1 MNRLAAFLVT
11 LSRQLFWV
19 AAFGL
24 ILAALYVSLG
34 RQLVPLVAEYRTEL
48 QERVRTAL
56 DLPVTVGRLEGRWE
70 GLAPRLL
77 AHDVLLGEGDS
88 AMRLDRIAVVPDLAG
103 SLWARSWRLS
113 SLEFSGV
120 HLSVLEGEDGKWQVK
135 GLPERDDAPPP
146 DPQKILEALQHI
158 RGLALLD
165 SQITLEPFGDSPL
178 TLSYTDLSL
187 RTDGNRLRL
196 DGRSVLPDGQPL
208 ALRLNARV
216 QPQRWA
222 QAEAQLYLS
231 LPQSDW
237 AAWLPG
243 RLTGAWQLQTAQLGR
258 ALAALEGA
266 AARACRAAVERA
278 AAACR
283 LCRASAGPAGG
294 SGGRRLC
301 RPDRAG
307 LSAAARPPGFRP

>member
-11 LSRQLFWV
+11 LSRQLFWM

-56 DLPVTVGRLEGRWE
+56 DMPVTVGRLEGRWE

-120 HLSVLEGEDGKWQVK
+120 HLSVIEGEDGKWQVK

-216 QPQRWA
+216 QPQRCGG
-222 QAEAQLYLS
+222 
-231 LPQSDW
+231 
-237 AAWLPG
+237 AAVSEPAAKRLG
-243 RLTGAWQLQTAQLGR
+243 RLAARPIDRRLATADGAAGGR

-283 LCRASAGPAGG
+283 LCRAFAGPAGG
-294 SGGRRLC
+294 SGGRRLR

>member
-56 DLPVTVGRLEGRWE
+56 DMPVTVGRLEGRWE

-135 GLPERDDAPPP
+135 GLPERDDATPP
-146 DPQKILEALQHI
+146 DPQTLLEAPPHL
-158 RGLALLD
+158 RGLAPLA
-165 SQITLEPFGDSPL
+165 SPRNA
-178 TLSYTDLSL
+178 TTRWGCWRQRPKVRPVSRSISRASDRSL
-187 RTDGNRLRL
+187 IATRTAQPA
-196 DGRSVLPDGQPL
+196 SVL
-208 ALRLNARV
+208 R
-216 QPQRWA
+216 
-222 QAEAQLYLS
+222 
-231 LPQSDW
+231 SD
-237 AAWLPG
+237 
-243 RLTGAWQLQTAQLGR
+243 
-258 ALAALEGA
+258 GA
-266 AARACRAAVERA
+266 AVSASAMARILLSPDTGRFRRWRGISASSSSITRARRAA
-278 AAACR
+278 C
-283 LCRASAGPAGG
+283 P
-294 SGGRRLC
+294 SGE
-301 RPDRAG
+301 
-307 LSAAARPPGFRP
+307 

>member
-56 DLPVTVGRLEGRWE
+56 DMPVTVGRLEGRWE

-120 HLSVLEGEDGKWQVK
+120 HLSVLEGEDGEWQVK

-187 RTDGNRLRL
+187 R
-196 DGRSVLPDGQPL
+196 
-208 ALRLNARV
+208 
-216 QPQRWA
+216 
-222 QAEAQLYLS
+222 
-231 LPQSDW
+231 
-237 AAWLPG
+237 
-243 RLTGAWQLQTAQLGR
+243 
-258 ALAALEGA
+258 
-266 AARACRAAVERA
+266 
-278 AAACR
+278 
-283 LCRASAGPAGG
+283 
-294 SGGRRLC
+294 
-301 RPDRAG
+301 
-307 LSAAARPPGFRP
+307 

>member
-1 MNRLAAFLVT
+1 M
-11 LSRQLFWV
+11 

-56 DLPVTVGRLEGRWE
+56 DMPVTVGRLEGRWE

-77 AHDVLLGEGDS
+77 VHDVLLGEGDS

-120 HLSVLEGEDGKWQVK
+120 HVSVLESEDGKWQVK
-135 GLPERDDAPPP
+135 GLPERDDATPP
-146 DPQKILEALQHI
+146 DPQKILRRSSIFVAGVARQPDHP
-158 RGLALLD
+158 
-165 SQITLEPFGDSPL
+165 EPFGDSPL

-222 QAEAQLYLS
+222 QAEAQLY
-231 LPQSDW
+231 
-237 AAWLPG
+237 
-243 RLTGAWQLQTAQLGR
+243 
-258 ALAALEGA
+258 
-266 AARACRAAVERA
+266 RACRKAT
-278 AAACR
+278 
-283 LCRASAGPAGG
+283 G
-294 SGGRRLC
+294 
-301 RPDRAG
+301 
-307 LSAAARPPGFRP
+307 PPGCQAD